1 VCFFVFCLFFEV
13 LVFLYVF
20 SCLFVLFRVFF
31 CVFLCFSVF
40 AVFFFVFVYFLMF
53 FCHLV
58 RFSSRGGLVILF
70 FLNGLLISLVD
81 KVDAVE

>member
-1 VCFFVFCLFFEV
+1 MCFFVF
-13 LVFLYVF
+13 
-20 SCLFVLFRVFF
+20 FVLFCVFLSLSVFF

-40 AVFFFVFVYFLMF
+40 L
-53 FCHLV
+53 CKLV

-81 KVDAVE
+81 MVDDV